1 MNNKTG
7 KIIGWV
13 LTALVTIV
21 FAGSGLAKLA
31 GGEASAEI
39 ALGVGGTTN
48 VMILGILE
56 LLIVAVFLV
65 PKTAFIG
72 ALLMIAYMGGAIA
85 VHFVNHQPLATVIII
100 QVLIWA
106 TGFFRFPEWRNRL
119 VGNKTTE

>member
-21 FAGSGLAKLA
+21 FAASGLAKLA
-31 GGEASAEI
+31 GGEAAAEI

-56 LLIVAVFLV
+56 LLIVVVFLI
-65 PKTAFIG
+65 PKTAFVG
-72 ALLMIAYMGGAIA
+72 LLLMIAYMGGAIA
-85 VHFVNHQPLATVIII
+85 VHFINHQPLATVIMI

-106 TGFFRFPEWRNRL
+106 TGFFRFPEWSNRL
-119 VGNKTTE
+119 LSNKATE